1 MYLARGLRRSAA
13 RDVMSEKRLRNA
25 PKLGMHEIATTRP
38 AALHSTSFCILKSLC
53 TSYEIGI

>member
-25 PKLGMHEIATTRP
+25 PKLVMHEIATT
-38 AALHSTSFCILKSLC
+38 ATL
-53 TSYEIGI
+53 EIFIVSSMYSNGEKR